1 MSAARDV
8 VRSGLLF
15 LHCESRCLPAT
26 FATSVGKQS
35 GGEARR
41 WRCERCRLRV
51 SLWAADCTVVM
62 RTVLLFLLRFAAGR
76 GEQSGGEARRW
87 RCEMCRL
94 RVMLRS
100 LKLRS
105 AMRVVSLSCFGLR
118 RGEEN
123 NRVERQD
130 IGGVKCVGCARCYCV
145 RVRLSRLRGGGL
157 VREELHR

>member
-35 GGEARR
+35 GGEARH
-41 WRCERCRLRV
+41 
-51 SLWAADCTVVM
+51 
-62 RTVLLFLLRFAAGR
+62 
-76 GEQSGGEARRW
+76 W

-130 IGGVKCVGCARCYCV
+130 IGGVKCVGCA
-145 RVRLSRLRGGGL
+145 
-157 VREELHR
+157 